1 VKASAAAA
9 FALCAALASQAVTLT
24 PGEQAV
30 RPLSPRGLSGIAFVG
45 GDEYYAVA
53 DNGPECGLYPCRL
66 RLGSG
71 GRSVASFSVDTNAF
85 VRLKGAADLE
95 AVAYDPLSRNVWAAD
110 EAGKTIREYN
120 PKTGAVVQSLDIPKV
135 FAKPR
140 LNYGIESLAISR
152 NGLTLWTANE
162 EALPLDGDKSSND
175 GGTTVRLAKF
185 VRKSAR
191 DKFRLAAMYPYT
203 TGRWHNRY
211 RGGGAARRGVVDL
224 CALPGGALLVLE
236 RECSFAKDGTDIWA
250 KLSGNF
256 WCTVCLVQEPC
267 GVRDVKDVPSLCA
280 DRCQSVGK
288 TVLLEFSAGLNN
300 YEGMCLGPRLSDK
313 SMSVV
318 LVTDAGDGL
327 TAPSVLPLVLDL

>member
-1 VKASAAAA
+1 MKASAAAA

-30 RPLSPRGLSGIAFVG
+30 RLLSPRGLSGIAFVG

-120 PKTGAVVQSLDIPKV
+120 PKKGAVVQSLDLPKV

-185 VRKSAR
+185 VRVKIIQSIRAR
-191 DKFRLAAMYPYT
+191 
-203 TGRWHNRY
+203 
-211 RGGGAARRGVVDL
+211 
-224 CALPGGALLVLE
+224 LE
-236 RECSFAKDGTDIWA
+236 
-250 KLSGNF
+250 
-256 WCTVCLVQEPC
+256 
-267 GVRDVKDVPSLCA
+267 
-280 DRCQSVGK
+280 
-288 TVLLEFSAGLNN
+288 
-300 YEGMCLGPRLSDK
+300 
-313 SMSVV
+313 
-318 LVTDAGDGL
+318 
-327 TAPSVLPLVLDL
+327 